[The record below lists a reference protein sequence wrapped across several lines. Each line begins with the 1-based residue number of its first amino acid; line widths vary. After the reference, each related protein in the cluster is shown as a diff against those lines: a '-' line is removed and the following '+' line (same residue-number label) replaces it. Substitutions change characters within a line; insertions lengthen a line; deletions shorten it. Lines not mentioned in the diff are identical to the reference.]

1 MPKNQKSKR
10 APSDDDSSSD
20 NDEEVTILDKKE
32 YKKFLNSLFPSKYM
46 NDKVKAE
53 EKKCAKKDNDSI
65 GYYYSMGM

>member
-32 YKKFLNSLFPSKYM
+32 YKKFLNSLFLQIY
-46 NDKVKAE
+46 E
-53 EKKCAKKDNDSI
+53 
-65 GYYYSMGM
+65 